1 MTSIAQVTALVDA
14 HVNRD
19 YSRFRA
25 VTLQIAAN
33 LASRSEHSASQLRKL
48 MDQQQAVVITP
59 LASAKGLLSAPPER
73 ASLEDMVLAPGVRA
87 LLDRVLLEYRQ
98 RDILLMHSLQPAR
111 KLLFTGLPG
120 TGKTMAAGAL
130 ARALGLPLFRVEL
143 HAVITSLLGETAA
156 NLAKVFKHVNE
167 IPAVY
172 LFDEFDALSGDR
184 STASNGG
191 SAGGE
196 MRRVVN
202 SLLQLIEDDRSTSLL
217 VAATNHL
224 QIIDSALFRRFD
236 EIVTFPPLTKTELT
250 QLVDRALASFDTG
263 PLDYDA
269 IHAVTPALGHSDLCS
284 VLERVCKDQVI
295 AATPINTDRIVE
307 GIRRRLRITSVGA
320 AP

>member
-25 VTLQIAAN
+25 VALQIAAN

-48 MDQQQAVVITP
+48 VDQQQAVTITP

-73 ASLEDMVLAPGVRA
+73 ASLDNMVLAPGVRT
-87 LLDRVLLEYRQ
+87 LLDRVLLEYHQ
-98 RDILLMHSLQPAR
+98 RDVLLMHSLQPAR

-130 ARALGLPLFRVEL
+130 ARALDLPLFRVEL
-143 HAVITSLLGETAA
+143 HAVIDSLLGQTAA
-156 NLAKVFKHVNE
+156 NLAKVFEHVRE
-167 IPAVY
+167 VSAVY
-172 LFDEFDALSGDR
+172 LFDEFDALSSDR
-184 STASNGG
+184 TTTSDGS
-191 SAGGE
+191 SAGAE

-202 SLLQLIEDDRSTSLL
+202 SLLQLIEDDRSNSVL

-224 QIIDSALFRRFD
+224 QILDPAIFRRFD

-269 IHAVTPALGHSDLCS
+269 IYAVTPALGHSDLCA

-295 AATPINTDRIVE
+295 AAIPISTDRIVE
-307 GIRRRLRITSVGA
+307 GVRRRLRITSVGA